1 MASCAPC
8 NTDPCIVH
16 SLTTKKE
23 IPADSVSLLKPFN
36 DLIHACLKEN
46 QTEEVLQAL
55 PTWKIFHIN
64 PVG

>member
-23 IPADSVSLLKPFN
+23 IPADSASLLKPSN

-55 PTWKIFHIN
+55 PT
-64 PVG
+64 